1 MSELSVTTLKHE
13 SATSDNITLA
23 SNGNVGIGTSSPS
36 RRLHLSA
43 AGTDCAIRV
52 DNTVSGRPFLLAYD
66 DSQNLTITNSSD
78 SGNISFVNGTGAGTA
93 RLRIDS
99 AGRVTMPYQP
109 HARVSRNTGAIA
121 GGNVIVFNFADE
133 NTAGVYNASNGRFTA
148 PVAGRYLFAHGMFSH
163 NGYNAYLA
171 WRVNGTVIA
180 TTYDSDTNYDSVAGS
195 IVLSMSAGDY
205 ADLFVVAGASY
216 QIYGTTAV
224 QCWATFTLLS

>member
-1 MSELSVTTLKHE
+1 MSELSVTALKHE

-23 SNGNVGIGTSSPS
+23 SNGNVGIGTSSPNFP
-36 RRLHLSA
+36 LSFGA
-43 AGTDCAIRV
+43 NLNKTIAVYENGGASVYGIGMGGDGSAGDPYRTKVFANGFEYLSV
-52 DNTVSGRPFLLAYD
+52 DF
-66 DSQNLTITNSSD
+66 
-78 SGNISFVNGTGAGTA
+78 
-93 RLRIDS
+93 

-109 HARVSRNTGAIA
+109 HARVSKNNGNIP
-121 GGNVIVFNFADE
+121 GGSVIVFNFADE

-148 PVAGRYLFAHGMFSH
+148 PVAGRYLFAHGMFSGT
-163 NGYNAYLA
+163 GYNAYLA

-180 TTYDSDTNYDSVAGS
+180 TTYDNNSNYDSVAGS

-205 ADLFVVAGASY
+205 ADLFVVSGASY